1 MGEPGGPDLHRE
13 ELLRRLDRAGLVD
26 YQRALA
32 ALQDRAHTGKTAEE
46 ALVSAGLVSEITLTR
61 LVADSYRIPFLSL
74 ADRYVAPEIA
84 RLVPRDVAENYAL
97 LPIEREGET
106 LTLAMADPMDL
117 MAEDL
122 VRFMTSCQIRR
133 VMVPRSEL
141 LQALS
146 AAYDGGSWPLGSSED
161 SGSSQVELRGEGALE
176 TVGPGLATALILEG
190 LREGAGALHFEP
202 RESGLSV
209 RFRIDGRLQ
218 KSVDLGLEQRAAV
231 LAELRRLTDFVAADG
246 SAPRLGRCQIRTPEV
261 EAELTV
267 SSVPCL
273 HGHKVVLRLLDR
285 ARQAPN
291 LERLG
296 FLPET
301 FRQVVSLL
309 ERPSGLILVTGP
321 AGSGRTSTSY
331 GMLHHLGP
339 QGRSIVA
346 LEDSWMPEVPGITC
360 IPVGTEPGTMD
371 LRQALEGALLQDPD
385 VLLLRGL
392 PDRETTDLVLRAAG
406 EMLVITTM
414 GAEGALAAVQS
425 LQRLAS
431 SPWRAVSTLLGVV
444 AQRRVRRLCESCRE
458 EAPPGEESE
467 FSLPPHL
474 KLPERR
480 FLGRGCRACSYSGY
494 RDRVGLQEV
503 LLVGGRL
510 RHLLWSG
517 ASEQRLVEAALAEG
531 MVPLTADGL
540 AKVGVGLTSLEEVL
554 RALPPIP
561 GGGRLCSTC
570 RRELAEDF
578 QVCPYCDPGLDHQCP
593 TCQRPVQEDWRTCPF
608 CRRALPGGW
617 EDLPAAREGSPP
629 ELPALPGLQ
638 TVLVADHDA
647 SVRAG
652 ILEALERSGYRVLLA
667 DDGQDAVDL
676 IAQESPDLVLAEARL
691 PRVDGLELCRRT
703 RQMGRNTP
711 ILLLHPRPDAEI
723 RQKILDAGGDGL
735 LSRAVGTTGWVR
747 ALVRALEERPA
758 RLEEP

>member
-1 MGEPGGPDLHRE
+1 MHRE

-32 ALQDRAHTGKTAEE
+32 ALQDRAQAGKPAEE
-46 ALVSAGLVSEITLTR
+46 ALVSAGLVSEVTLTR
-61 LVADSYRIPFLSL
+61 LIADSYRIPFVSL
-74 ADRYVAPEIA
+74 ADRFVSSDLA

-97 LPIEREGET
+97 LPIEREGDT

-141 LQALS
+141 VQALA
-146 AAYDGGSWPLGSSED
+146 AAYDGGAWPLGSPED
-161 SGSSQVELRGEGALE
+161 PLSSQVELRGEGSREA
-176 TVGPGLATALILEG
+176 VPPGLATTLILEA
-190 LREGAGALHFEP
+190 LREEASDLHFEP
-202 RESGLSV
+202 RESGLAV

-218 KSVDLGLEQRAAV
+218 KSVDLGIEQRSAV
-231 LAELRRLTDFVAADG
+231 LAELRRLTDFASGDW
-246 SAPRLGRCQIRTPEV
+246 SAPRLGRCHIRTPEL
-261 EAELTV
+261 EADLTV
-267 SSVPCL
+267 SSMPCL

-285 ARQAPN
+285 SRQTPN

-309 ERPSGLILVTGP
+309 EKPSGLILVTGP

-346 LEDSWMPEVPGITC
+346 LEDSWMPELAGITC
-360 IPVGTEPGTMD
+360 IPVGSEPGTMG
-371 LRQALEGALLQDPD
+371 LKQALEGALLQDPD

-425 LQRLAS
+425 LQRLAG
-431 SPWRAVSTLLGVV
+431 SPWRAVSSLLGVV
-444 AQRRVRRLCESCRE
+444 AQRRVRRLCEACRE
-458 EAPPGEESE
+458 EVPAEEGLG
-467 FSLPPHL
+467 FSLPSHL

-480 FLGRGCRACSYSGY
+480 FVGRGCRACSYSGY

-503 LLVGGRL
+503 LLISERL

-517 ASEQRLVEAALAEG
+517 ASEQRLLESALAEG
-531 MVPLTADGL
+531 MVPLAADGL
-540 AKVGVGLTSLEEVL
+540 SKVGMGLTSLDEVL

-561 GGGRLCSTC
+561 GGGRLCPTC
-570 RRELAEDF
+570 RRELSEDF
-578 QVCPYCDPGLDHQCP
+578 QVCPYCDPGLEHQCP
-593 TCQRPVQEDWRTCPF
+593 SCQRPVQEDWRTCPF
-608 CRRALPGGW
+608 CRRSLPGACDGM
-617 EDLPAAREGSPP
+617 PVREETPSE
-629 ELPALPGLQ
+629 ELPALPGLR

-676 IAQESPDLVLAEARL
+676 IDQESPDLVLAEARL
-691 PRVDGLELCRRT
+691 PRVDGLELCRRI
-703 RQMGRNTP
+703 RQKGHSTP
-711 ILLLHPRPDAEI
+711 ILLLHPHSDAEF
-723 RQKILDAGGDGL
+723 RQKVLAAGGDGL
-735 LSRAVGTTGWVR
+735 LSRAVGATGWVR
-747 ALVRALEERPA
+747 ALVRALAERPVREEA
-758 RLEEP
+758 RKG